1 MFNLHID
8 PPKLENLHIEK
19 PFLPSLFLE
28 NAKPS
33 LAIFLY
39 QTWECLKD
47 ILLSLPNMDLDLI
60 LQFGFWLKFL
70 RLSMCLSLLMFWSSS
85 APNLE
90 DIVLEDETKDD
101 REYSELHWNPPEV
114 VPGCLLSHLKTI
126 SIHGFKGQRIE
137 IEVTEY
143 LLFNG
148 YLLNKL
154 TITYSIDLSDE
165 ENE

>member
-1 MFNLHID
+1 
-8 PPKLENLHIEK
+8 
-19 PFLPSLFLE
+19 
-28 NAKPS
+28 
-33 LAIFLY
+33 
-39 QTWECLKD
+39 
-47 ILLSLPNMDLDLI
+47 MDLYLI

-70 RLSMCLSLLMFWSSS
+70 RLSMSLSLGLCFG
-85 APNLE
+85 
-90 DIVLEDETKDD
+90 DRTKDD

-114 VPGCLLSHLKTI
+114 VRLVPSCLLSHLKTI

-137 IEVTEY
+137 IEVTKY

-165 ENE
+165 EHN